1 MELFIVPFNGQ
12 CTFPVYLQHGSYEEL
27 TTAVCQRLDLPET
40 FRASNVLKFVTN
52 GGKRLDPPLSRER
65 CKSVIQKECNDPTS
79 MTYHQQDVDTNLV
92 ESYKLEKME
101 RMMYFGNLL

>member
-1 MELFIVPFNGQ
+1 
-12 CTFPVYLQHGSYEEL
+12 
-27 TTAVCQRLDLPET
+27 
-40 FRASNVLKFVTN
+40 VLKFVTN

-101 RMMYFGNLL
+101 RIERMQDVTQVQLFICISCYGVVKVDMVHY